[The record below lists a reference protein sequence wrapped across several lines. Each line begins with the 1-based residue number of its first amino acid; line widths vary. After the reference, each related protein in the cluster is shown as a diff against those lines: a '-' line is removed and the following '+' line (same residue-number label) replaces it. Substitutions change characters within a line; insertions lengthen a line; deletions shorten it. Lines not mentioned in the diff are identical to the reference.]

1 MAYHTATRMT
11 TTINGITTWDP
22 SQSYALR
29 GEPNDSN
36 GVQLKYNIDR
46 SNYWYKA
53 EGTDGQTYI
62 ARYSY
67 IPSRSPHEMYPD
79 ESSKDQKSSWKN
91 SETFWKDA
99 TPLIIVLIGIAT
111 ITTLGIIIS
120 QYVKF
125 VY

>member
-1 MAYHTATRMT
+1 MAYHTASTMT
-11 TTINGITTWDP
+11 TTVSGMTTWDP
-22 SQSYALR
+22 SQSYALT

-36 GVQLKYNIDR
+36 GVQLKYNIDG
-46 SNYWYKA
+46 SNFWYKA
-53 EGTDGQTYI
+53 DGTDGKTYM
-62 ARYSY
+62 ARYIY
-67 IPSRSPHEMYPD
+67 IPSRSPDEMYPD
-79 ESSKDQKSSWKN
+79 KTSKDQESSWKN